1 MNLNAL
7 RQILWIH
14 AVEENDRDGD
24 LAPLEARETATYRA
38 ASQLKRSEEA
48 FFSERAAQL
57 MTKVEESPPAPLNP
71 KLIAVGVLILAIVL
85 GLASNQ
91 LGTGRHINI
100 LAVPLLGMLLWN
112 LVLYL
117 LNIIR
122 GFSKS
127 PPIELNWLLALFP
140 KQKSE
145 KSPFALVS
153 TAFARNWAAATSAMT
168 LASLRSTLHFAA
180 AGFAVAMVAG
190 MYVQGLAYE
199 YRAVWQSTFL
209 DANAVQNL
217 VNAILGPAASLIGR
231 QVPDV
236 TTMQWKGNPD
246 DGQGAAI
253 WIHLYGLTIALFI
266 VIPRLILGGVFLL
279 RCRAERAA
287 ICVKE
292 IAPAYFERLLAEARG
307 DAISVKVVPHSFAPD
322 ETLHQAIRDVLSDQV
337 GGPVSVDWAEPIAF
351 GEEGEFVD
359 ALDEMPRNLTLLFN
373 FSTTPEEEVHADL
386 VKALTAKL
394 DGNPTQLRVLLDAS
408 AFDAKRKSLADF
420 RERRQTR
427 EQAWR
432 RMLEPSVVKDHVLVI
447 SAVAP

>member
-1 MNLNAL
+1 MNLNSL

-14 AVEENDRDGD
+14 AVEENDHDGE
-24 LAPLEARETATYRA
+24 LAPLEAREAATHRA
-38 ASQLKRSEEA
+38 ASQLKKSEDA
-48 FFSERAAQL
+48 FFSDRAAQL
-57 MTKVEESPPAPLNP
+57 MTKVEESPAAPLNP
-71 KLIAVGVLILAIVL
+71 KLIAAGVLILAILL
-85 GLASNQ
+85 GLVSNQ
-91 LGTGRHINI
+91 LGAGRHINI

-112 LVLYL
+112 LVVYL
-117 LNIIR
+117 INIFR
-122 GFSKS
+122 GCFKTPS
-127 PPIELNWLLALFP
+127 IELTWLLGLLP

-153 TAFARNWAAATSAMT
+153 ASFARNWAAATSAMT
-168 LASLRSTLHFAA
+168 LASLRSILHFAA

-217 VNAILGPAASLIGR
+217 VNAILGPAASLIGK

-236 TTMQWKGNPD
+236 TAMQWAGNPD
-246 DGQGAAI
+246 DGQNAAI

-266 VIPRLILGGVFLL
+266 VVPRLILGGMWAL
-279 RCRAERAA
+279 RSRTEYAA
-287 ICVKE
+287 IHVKE

-322 ETLHQAIRDVLSDQV
+322 EAFHQTIRDVLSEQV
-337 GGPVSVDWAEPIAF
+337 GGPVGVDWAEPIAF
-351 GEEGEFVD
+351 GEEAEFVES
-359 ALDEMPRNLTLLFN
+359 LDEPPRNLTLLFN
-373 FSTTPEEEVHADL
+373 FSTTPEEEVHGDL
-386 VKALTAKL
+386 ARALTEKL
-394 DGNPTQLRVLLDAS
+394 DGKPAQLRVLLDAS

-432 RMLEPSVVKDHVLVI
+432 RMLEPFVDKEQVIVI